1 MRWPWKRG
9 ASSRDRLIVSW
20 SAQTFAFVRARQ
32 KSDGVF
38 KIMQMGVE
46 RQGNDSMEAFVQRL
60 SGLGLKGG
68 AASIMLRPEQY
79 QVLQIDAPPVP
90 PEELRSAARF
100 QIRDMVDVHMDD
112 ITLDVMRVGDEA
124 HRTNN
129 HLFVVVATNATVR
142 DVLDLAD
149 ALRWDVA
156 VIDIQEMAVRNL
168 QTALAR
174 RDARLERA
182 DAALILAD
190 ERQAMLTV
198 SANEEL
204 FYTRRMD
211 LPPSFM
217 DMAWSQPENSTAS
230 DAFVPVSEYVP
241 DYSGGGS
248 SYGSDYGSNYGA
260 ARGASGT
267 VGAGGDMEKAQR
279 LVVEV
284 QRSLDLW
291 DRSWSRLPLAGLRVF
306 AGQRSA
312 ELAQWLERET
322 GTTVTP
328 LEVEAFFPDLPE
340 LPGADNAYCMPLLG
354 ALLRTETRK
363 L

>member
-9 ASSRDRLIVSW
+9 ASTRDRLLVSW
-20 SAQTFAFVRARQ
+20 SAQTFAFVRARARP
-32 KSDGVF
+32 DGAF

-46 RQGNDSMEAFVQRL
+46 RQGNDGMEAFVQRL
-60 SGLGLKGG
+60 SELGLKGG
-68 AASIMLRPEQY
+68 AASMMLRPEQY

-90 PEELRSAARF
+90 PEELRAAARF

-124 HRTNN
+124 HKANN

-142 DVLDLAD
+142 GVLDLAD

-156 VIDIQEMAVRNL
+156 VIDIQETAVRNL

-182 DAALILAD
+182 DAALVLAD
-190 ERQAMLTV
+190 ERQAMLTI

-211 LPPSFM
+211 LPPGFM
-217 DMAWSQPENSTAS
+217 DMAWSQPENSTGS
-230 DAFVPVSEYVP
+230 DPFVPVGEYVP
-241 DYSGGGS
+241 DYSGGGGGGGES
-248 SYGSDYGSNYGA
+248 SYGS
-260 ARGASGT
+260 T
-267 VGAGGDMEKAQR
+267 GGDVEKAQR

-291 DRSWSRLPLAGLRVF
+291 DRSWSGLPLAGLRVF
-306 AGQRSA
+306 AGQRSV
-312 ELAQWLERET
+312 ELAQWLARET

-328 LEVEAFFPDLPE
+328 LEVEAFFPGLPDLPDT
-340 LPGADNAYCMPLLG
+340 DNAYCLPLLG

>member
-9 ASSRDRLIVSW
+9 ASTRDRLLVSW
-20 SAQTFAFVRARQ
+20 SAQTFAFVRARL

-68 AASIMLRPEQY
+68 ATSIMLRPEQY
-79 QVLQIDAPPVP
+79 QMLQIDAPPVP

-100 QIRDMVDVHMDD
+100 QIRDMVDMHMDD

-124 HRTNN
+124 SKANN
-129 HLFVVVATNATVR
+129 HLFVVVTTNATVR
-142 DVLDLAD
+142 GVLDLAD
-149 ALRWDVA
+149 ALRWDVS
-156 VIDIQEMAVRNL
+156 VIDIQETAVRNL

-174 RDARLERA
+174 RDARLEHA

-211 LPPSFM
+211 LPPGFM
-217 DMAWSQPENSTAS
+217 DMTWSQPGNNAAS
-230 DAFVPVSEYVP
+230 NAFVPVDEYVP
-241 DYSGGGS
+241 DYNGGGGS
-248 SYGSDYGSNYGA
+248 SYGSDYANNYGA
-260 ARGASGT
+260 AHGVPGS
-267 VGAGGDMEKAQR
+267 AGGDIEKAQR

-322 GTTVTP
+322 GHAVTP
-328 LEVEAFFPDLPE
+328 MDVGAFFLGLPE
-340 LPGADNAYCMPLLG
+340 LPGTDNAYCLPLLG